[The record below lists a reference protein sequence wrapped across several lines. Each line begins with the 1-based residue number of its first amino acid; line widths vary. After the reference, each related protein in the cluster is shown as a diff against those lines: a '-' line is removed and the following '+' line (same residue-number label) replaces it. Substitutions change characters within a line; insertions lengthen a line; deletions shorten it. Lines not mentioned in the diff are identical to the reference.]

1 VPKRDYKRPVR
12 GIGMFA
18 VVKSIAQ
25 GIWRVAFAAGAGL
38 AVLLICLVACILTLV
53 CAAPLQRIQTR

>member
-1 VPKRDYKRPVR
+1 
-12 GIGMFA
+12 MFA